1 MSREIVEQ
9 TLNAYYAALN
19 DLAPDA
25 FVDTF
30 APDAVSNDPVGAPPN
45 EGHAGIRQFINGIA
59 GAFSKVD
66 MSQDFTSIAGDRAAV
81 KWTVNGVLGDG
92 RSVTF
97 EGIDVFELG
106 ADGKI
111 QRLWGYWDPS
121 VLAG

>member
-1 MSREIVEQ
+1 MARETVEQ
-9 TLNAYYAALN
+9 TLNAYYTALN

-59 GAFSKVD
+59 GAFSKVS

-81 KWTVNGVLGDG
+81 KWTVNGTMANG

-106 ADGKI
+106 PDGKI

>member
-1 MSREIVEQ
+1 MSTETVEQ

-19 DLAPDA
+19 DLASDA

-30 APDAVSNDPVGAPPN
+30 APDAVSNDPVGAPPH

-92 RSVTF
+92 RRVTF
-97 EGIDVFELG
+97 EGIDVFEFG

>member
-1 MSREIVEQ
+1 MSRETVAE
-9 TLNAYYAALN
+9 TLNAYYAALGA
-19 DLAPDA
+19 LSPTP
-25 FVDTF
+25 FVETF

-45 EGHAGIRQFINGIA
+45 EGHAGIRQFIEGIA
-59 GAFSKVD
+59 AAFSHVD
-66 MSQDFTSIAGDRAAV
+66 VSQDFTSIAGDRAAV
-81 KWTVNGVLGDG
+81 KWSAQGVLADG
-92 RSVTF
+92 RSVRF